1 MKKIPL
7 WKVKRE
13 LKRAGRQLAALP
25 GVIWEYLFLR
35 PLYDRKISRQKVV
48 HQGAKPIAGEVA
60 VYLVYAPDGLL
71 ASHHDMLAQIAKH
84 GITPVVVSNLP
95 LSETDRATL
104 LDQSALVIER
114 PNVGYD
120 FGGYRDAVLQMA
132 SQLPTLERLYI
143 LNDST
148 WMIEAPRSWFDDVRA
163 AGCDFVGAT
172 SNYGIRRDDVERFRD
187 LVWEYTIDHPNYHYA
202 SYALAMGPRILRDPA
217 FLRYWRR
224 FRLSNH
230 KKRTVRRGEI
240 GLTQWVISHGYNHTA
255 TCNVFDLDHEIKKL
269 DNTALDEVAR
279 NLVIPEDPKLERKRN
294 EVVQSDRDTD
304 RGREDRIQIIL
315 MTVARQAMG
324 YSMPFY
330 TLRYRGFQF
339 LKKSPLSL
347 SRESSDTMLKIMS
360 ALEGPMGRHA
370 ASEAHRLRETK
381 GQHLGQ
387 FHDDV

>member
-172 SNYGIRRDDVERFRD
+172 SNYGIRRYNAHEFRE
-187 LVWEYTIDHPNYHYA
+187 LAWEYTINHPNFHYA
-202 SYALAMGPRILRDPA
+202 SYALGIGPNILQDPE
-217 FLRYWRR
+217 FLGYWRN
-224 FRLSNH
+224 FRLSND

-240 GLTQWVISHGYNHTA
+240 GLTQWVQAHGYSHCA
-255 TCNVFDLDHEIKKL
+255 TCDVGDFDQEIAALD
-269 DNTALDEVAR
+269 DTALDMVAR
-279 NLVIPEDPKLERKRN
+279 NLIIPEDLRLIGFLE
-294 EVVQSDRDTD
+294 EVLQSDPESDA
-304 RGREDRIQIIL
+304 GRRDRIQIIL
-315 MTVARQAMG
+315 MAVVRQAMG
-324 YSMPFY
+324 YAMPYF
-330 TLRYRGFQF
+330 TLHYRNFQF
-339 LKKSPLSL
+339 VKKSPLRLSL
-347 SRESSDTMLKIMS
+347 RGAETTLSILSELD
-360 ALEGPMGRHA
+360 GPMASHA
-370 ASEAHRLRETK
+370 YEEALAIFAQRK
-381 GQHLGQ
+381 DG
-387 FHDDV
+387 